1 MMARSAKVIPV
12 LMLASLACGGC
23 DTPKTGQPT
32 AKDTQSPVSDG
43 SDSGMTELYG
53 APQKTWCDER
63 TVEVIG
69 EDYAEGKPRYRD
81 EVVRDD
87 EGNYVRHGVSTIW
100 WENGEKKLELHY
112 VCGVKHGPKR
122 AWWEDGAVWS
132 SGGFYKGKDHGTWIV
147 WDPDG
152 TKARQYHLIEG
163 KWHGFFTIWYPN
175 GQKKMEVEFVDGRQQ
190 GLMTLWDDQ
199 GTTLRTIEYVDGHE
213 QPMPG

>member
-1 MMARSAKVIPV
+1 MMARSATVIPV
-12 LMLASLACGGC
+12 LMLAFFACGGC
-23 DTPKTGQPT
+23 DTPKTGQST
-32 AKDTQSPVSDG
+32 AKATQSSVSDG
-43 SDSGMTELYG
+43 AVSGMTELYG

-69 EDYAEGKPRYRD
+69 DDYAEGKPVYRD

-87 EGNYVRHGVSTIW
+87 EGNYVRHGVSTTW
-100 WENGEKKLELHY
+100 WESGKKKLELNY

-122 AWWEDGAVWS
+122 TWWENGAVWS
-132 SGGFYKGKDHGTWIV
+132 LGGFYNERDHGTWIV

-152 TKARQYHLIEG
+152 AKTRQYNLIKG